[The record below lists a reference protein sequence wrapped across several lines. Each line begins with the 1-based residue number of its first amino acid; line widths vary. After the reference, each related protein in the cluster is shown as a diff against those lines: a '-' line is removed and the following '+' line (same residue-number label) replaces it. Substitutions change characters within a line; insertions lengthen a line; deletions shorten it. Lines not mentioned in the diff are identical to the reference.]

1 MLNVIIVIISA
12 LIVTMSYII
21 VTLYKRFEKY
31 QTSTQSMLTSLAE
44 NITKHEKVNSLLIEI
59 NHDYDEMLKD
69 FSKRVDDITQDV
81 SDLSGKLQLLDEEF
95 DENVKELVLAQAER
109 ERAEARSEE
118 AWANGVNNIINYG
131 GGK

>member
-12 LIVTMSYII
+12 LIVTMSYLI

-69 FSKRVDDITQDV
+69 FSKRVDDIAQDV

>member
-12 LIVTMSYII
+12 LIAAMSYLI

-69 FSKRVDDITQDV
+69 FSKRVDDIAQDV

>member
-1 MLNVIIVIISA
+1 
-12 LIVTMSYII
+12 
-21 VTLYKRFEKY
+21 
-31 QTSTQSMLTSLAE
+31 
-44 NITKHEKVNSLLIEI
+44 
-59 NHDYDEMLKD
+59 MLKD
-69 FSKRVDDITQDV
+69 FSKRVDDIAQDV